1 LSLRIKEEMLAARGI
16 SVTHETIG
24 KGALK
29 IGSDSGEQSGGW
41 LALDAALTQ
50 ADMTHEGHIYKGVNH
65 GFHNDATPQ
74 YDEAAAKEAWQRMEQ
89 AATSGGQE
97 PALAKAGVEWHP
109 SELCPRIGF
118 IVTNLAR
125 LAERVV
131 AFYNHRGTASSTSKK
146 VKARSSGPAYRA
158 APSLPTPSASSST
171 RWLIISATS
180 CGRWRC
186 RKPRSRG
193 R

>member
-1 LSLRIKEEMLAARGI
+1 MEEMLAARGI

-131 AFYNHRGTASSTSKK
+131 AFYNHRGTCEQYIKEGKGAIKWTRLSRRSFAANAVRLQLHVLASNLSNFMRT
-146 VKARSSGPAYRA
+146 
-158 APSLPTPSASSST
+158 L
-171 RWLIISATS
+171 
-180 CGRWRC
+180 RC